1 MKRKNEKPH
10 AGRGLDPAD
19 RRKAD
24 RRRFHRFPVVGGLI
38 EPITLQ
44 LDGAGKSPRNQPAI
58 LTNLSA
64 GGMSLI
70 LFAEPPRSRVLE
82 MVLSLPGLSEVA
94 VQGKVVHVNEKGQ
107 TYKVGIAFTK
117 ISRKHRST
125 IVAMAQDNMDCA
137 TRISLGL
144 PEACVPECHFNDL
157 CMKPQ
162 KDSSFWK

>member
-1 MKRKNEKPH
+1 MKRKNEKPS
-10 AGRGLDPAD
+10 RSLDEN
-19 RRKAD
+19 D
-24 RRRFHRFPVVGGLI
+24 RRRSDRRQFHRFPVVGGLI

-70 LFAEPPRSRVLE
+70 LFAEPPRTRLLE

-94 VQGKVVHVNEKGQ
+94 VEGKVVHVNEKGR
-107 TYKVGIAFTK
+107 TYKVGIAFNK
-117 ISRKHRST
+117 ISRKHQSK

-144 PEACVPECHFNDL
+144 PESCVPKCHFHEL

-162 KDSSFWK
+162 KDPSFWK